1 MTPAVF
7 VALVMLAGKAS
18 CIVHAAWGCVIERKI
33 LRLVV
38 SGLVYSHYS
47 SLLLVCFEGFQ
58 QRGWRWT
65 CTFKASTS
73 CADHDLAWP
82 GRGFRLGAEFEDAA
96 GHLLSVPRL
105 RRTQAGG

>member
-7 VALVMLAGKAS
+7 VPLVMLAGKAS
-18 CIVHAAWGCVIERKI
+18 CIVRAAWGCVIERKI

-38 SGLVYSHYS
+38 SGLVCSHYS

-82 GRGFRLGAEFEDAA
+82 GRGFRLGA
-96 GHLLSVPRL
+96 GL
-105 RRTQAGG
+105 QAWGGV